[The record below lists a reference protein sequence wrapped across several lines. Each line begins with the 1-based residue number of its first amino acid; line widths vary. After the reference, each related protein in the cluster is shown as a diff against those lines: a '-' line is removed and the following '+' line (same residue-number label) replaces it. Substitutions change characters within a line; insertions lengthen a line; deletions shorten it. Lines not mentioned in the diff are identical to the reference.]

1 MYLRTVKVPS
11 SSGKV
16 NEYVRIVEAYRQDGK
31 VRQRVVADLG
41 RKDVLAALL
50 PRLQRLLAGE
60 NAMADQVP
68 HSELKVL
75 EAATWGPMLLVRSLA
90 QQLGL
95 PALFQRV
102 LKSVAVEDK
111 EDEPRAAPPAERA
124 LVLIAHRLIR
134 PGSEHALAGW
144 LESDW
149 VCDTAGRRFVPCW
162 KQRGRVKVEHRQLD
176 RWYRT
181 LDRLAGAKDR
191 IEVELYTCLRDL
203 FSLKVDLVLYDITS
217 SYFEGSG
224 PAGLA
229 RHGHSRDQKPH
240 NVQVVVGVVMAGG
253 WPIAHHVFAG
263 NTVDV
268 TTVKQVVKDL
278 RERFGLGRVVF
289 VGDRGMVS
297 RENLKDITEQG
308 QGYLVGLKR
317 RSNPQVDGWLLK
329 VREQAWASCPGGVN
343 TRERKEPLRTRVQE
357 IDSGEE
363 GMRVFVIDSDER
375 RAYEQAQRTKC
386 MQRTLEKLDRLKKRV
401 EAGKLS
407 DAEQIGASAQRALSA
422 HHGQRYYSWRLAG
435 GKFEFFED
443 QEKLNAEK
451 RLEGKYV
458 IATSEKGFTA
468 LDAVA
473 AYKQLG
479 EVERGFRSMKDVIA
493 MRPIWHHSATR
504 VKGHL
509 FVAALALL
517 LERLLEKRLKE
528 AGVDTLSAREAML
541 AVQTIRHVRFEV
553 GGQARCGVTVGSAQ
567 ARQVLAALGIQE
579 VRPPAPPEGRQTVV

>member
-11 SSGKV
+11 SSGKI
-16 NEYVRIVEAYRQDGK
+16 NEYVRIVEAYRENGK
-31 VRQRVVADLG
+31 AKQRVVADLG
-41 RKDVLAALL
+41 RKDLLAALL
-50 PRLQRLLAGE
+50 PKLQRLLQGE
-60 NAMADQVP
+60 NAIVDEDPASDV
-68 HSELKVL
+68 KVL
-75 EAATWGPMLLVRSLA
+75 EAATWGPMLVVQHLA

-95 PALFQRV
+95 PAMFQEL
-102 LKSVAVEDK
+102 LKRGHVED
-111 EDEPRAAPPAERA
+111 EDETRAAPPAERA
-124 LVLIAHRLIR
+124 LVLIANRLIR

-149 VCDTAGRRFVPCW
+149 VCDTAGRRFVPVW
-162 KQRGRVKVEHRQLD
+162 KHKGRVKVEHRQLD

-181 LDRLAGAKDR
+181 LDRLAKAKDR
-191 IEVELYTCLRDL
+191 IEVDLYSRLRDL

-217 SYFEGSG
+217 SYFEGGG

-229 RHGHSRDQKPH
+229 FHGHSRDEKPH

-268 TTVKQVVKDL
+268 TTVQQVVKDL
-278 RERFGLGRVVF
+278 HTRFGLGRVVF

-297 RENLKDITEQG
+297 RANLKEMTGQG

-317 RSNPQVDGWLLK
+317 RCNPQVDGWLRK
-329 VREQAWASCPGGVN
+329 IQESAWVVCPGGIN
-343 TRERKEPLRTRVQE
+343 TRERAEPLRTRVQE

-363 GMRVFVIDSDER
+363 MRVFVIDSDER
-375 RAYEQAQRTKC
+375 RGYEQGQRSKCMERTK
-386 MQRTLEKLDRLKKRV
+386 EKLEALKKRV
-401 EAGKLS
+401 DTGKLS

-422 HHGQRYYSWRLAG
+422 HHGQRYYAWRLEN
-435 GKFEFFED
+435 GKFEFLED
-443 QEKLNAEK
+443 TEKLDAEK

-458 IATSEKGFTA
+458 IGTSEKNFG
-468 LDAVA
+468 LLEAVA

-504 VKGHL
+504 VKGHIL
-509 FVAALALL
+509 VAALALL
-517 LERLLEKRLKE
+517 LERLLEKRLKD
-528 AGVDTLSAREAML
+528 AGVDNISAREAML

-553 GGQARCGVTVGSAQ
+553 AGRERCGVTVGSAQ
-567 ARQVLAALGIQE
+567 ARRVLAALGLSDL
-579 VRPPAPPEGRQTVV
+579 RPPTPPENEKAVV

>member
-1 MYLRTVKVPS
+1 MYIRTVKVPS
-11 SSGKV
+11 SSGKI
-16 NEYVRIVEAYRQDGK
+16 NEYVRIVEAYRENGK
-31 VRQRVVADLG
+31 AKQRVVADLG
-41 RKDVLAALL
+41 RKDVLTALL
-50 PRLQRLLAGE
+50 PKLQRLLQGE
-60 NAMADQVP
+60 NAIADQELQD
-68 HSELKVL
+68 ELKVM
-75 EAATWGPMLLVRSLA
+75 EAANWGPMLLVQYLA

-95 PALFQRV
+95 PAIFQRL
-102 LKSVAVEDK
+102 LKAGHVEQ
-111 EDEPRAAPPAERA
+111 EDEARAAPPAERA
-124 LVLIAHRLIR
+124 LVLIANRLIR

-149 VCDTAGRRFVPCW
+149 VCDTAGRRFVPVW
-162 KQRGRVKVEHRQLD
+162 KQKGRVKVEHRQLD

-181 LDRLAGAKDR
+181 LDRLAKAKDR
-191 IEVELYTCLRDL
+191 IEVELFTRLRDL

-229 RHGHSRDQKPH
+229 FHGHSRDEKPH

-268 TTVKQVVKDL
+268 TTVQQVIKDL
-278 RERFGLGRVVF
+278 KERFGLGRVVF

-297 RENLKDITEQG
+297 RGNLQEITEQG
-308 QGYLVGLKR
+308 QGYLVGLR
-317 RSNPQVDGWLLK
+317 RRCNPQVDGWLRK
-329 VREQAWASCPGGVN
+329 VQEQAWVDCPGGIN
-343 TRERKEPLRTRVQE
+343 TRERSEPLRTRVQE

-375 RAYEQAQRTKC
+375 RAYEQAQRSKC
-386 MQRTLEKLDRLKKRV
+386 MQRTLEKLERLKKRV
-401 EAGKLS
+401 DAGTLI

-422 HHGQRYYSWRLAG
+422 HHGQRYYAWRLEK

-443 QEKLNAEK
+443 SERLEAEK

-458 IATSEKGFTA
+458 IATSEKNFGI
-468 LDAVA
+468 LEAVA
-473 AYKQLG
+473 GYKQLG
-479 EVERGFRSMKDVIA
+479 EVERGFRSMKDVIGL
-493 MRPIWHHSATR
+493 RPIWHHSASR
-504 VKGHL
+504 VKGHI

-528 AGVDTLSAREAML
+528 AGVDKLSAREALL
-541 AVQTIRHVRFEV
+541 AVQTIRLVRFEV
-553 GGQARCGVTVGSAQ
+553 AGQTRCGVTVGSAQ
-567 ARQVLAALGIQE
+567 ARQVLAALGLSE
-579 VRPPAPPEGRQTVV
+579 LRPPTPPKGEEVAV